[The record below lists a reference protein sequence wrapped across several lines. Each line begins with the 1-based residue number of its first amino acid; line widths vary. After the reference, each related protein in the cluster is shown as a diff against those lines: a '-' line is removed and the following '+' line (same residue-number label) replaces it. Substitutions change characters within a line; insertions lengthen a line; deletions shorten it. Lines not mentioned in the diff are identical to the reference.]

1 MLETYNILKSE
12 LHSELKNILNYWTNN
27 TLDQE
32 NGGFLGQINHYNEV
46 IDNANKGIIL
56 NSRIL
61 WSFSAASNH
70 LNSNEHKSICDRA
83 YLYLKTFF
91 NDEKHKGVFWE
102 LDYQGKPVNKRKQVY
117 AQAFSIYALSEYY
130 IFSKNEDAKNWAIEL
145 FNQIEK
151 HAKDNK
157 NIGYFEAFNEDWSP
171 IEDMRLSDKD
181 MNASKTMN
189 THLHILEAYTTLLK
203 IYDSEA
209 LRESLKMLVDVFLEK
224 FLNKN
229 NHYELFFDDNWNLLS
244 NSISYGHDIETA
256 WLVIEAAKLLNDK
269 ALLKKTEN
277 VALKVANT
285 FLEEALDKDCA
296 VINEKNLTTNHIDTD
311 RHWWPQVEALI
322 GLKYAYNLNKDEK
335 YLTTSIKIWDF
346 TKKHLIDYKN
356 GEWYFRV
363 DKNGDPYTEE
373 DKVSMWKA
381 PYHTTRACIILNNK

>member
-32 NGGFLGQINHYNEV
+32 NGGFLGQINHYNKV

-346 TKKHLIDYKN
+346 TKKHLIDHKN

>member
-70 LNSNEHKSICDRA
+70 LNSNEHKSICERA

-335 YLTTSIKIWDF
+335 YLTNSIKIWDF
-346 TKKHLIDYKN
+346 TKKHLIDHKN